1 MSPERP
7 LNLNFPK
14 GNGAIGVA
22 ADRIVFEA
30 TDMIGN
36 IYLAKPKKR

>member
-1 MSPERP
+1 M
-7 LNLNFPK
+7 LNFPK

-22 ADRIVFEA
+22 KDRIIFEA
-30 TDMIGN
+30 TAITGN